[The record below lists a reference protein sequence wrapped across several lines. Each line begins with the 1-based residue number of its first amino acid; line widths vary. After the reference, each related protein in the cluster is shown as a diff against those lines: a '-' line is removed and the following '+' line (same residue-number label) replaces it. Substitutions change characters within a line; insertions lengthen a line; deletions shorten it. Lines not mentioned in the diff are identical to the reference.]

1 MMSGGETSE
10 GAGSLSEP
18 EAYAYTDGSSTGSRG
33 PGGYGAV
40 LA

>member
-1 MMSGGETSE
+1 MMSGGEISE
-10 GAGSLSEP
+10 GVGSLSEP